1 MTDNS
6 ATSPSS
12 LRRPRLK
19 APPGACDTHIH
30 LYGPYDRY
38 PLAPGRFYD
47 PDQDAPLESYLET
60 LDRLGL
66 ERAVIVTGGG
76 NGTDNRVTLDAIA
89 AMKGRF
95 KGVAL
100 IEPTI
105 SDKDLTALARGGI
118 TGFRTR
124 ANGKGALN
132 FADARRIAPRVKD
145 FGWHVEFHV
154 QTLDDALDAIPH
166 LKALRLPFV
175 LDHLAHLGPE
185 IAPDDPR
192 LRRLLDVFKGEENCW
207 INLYSFYQ
215 RSHSGLPDYRDMIP
229 VVETLVAARPDRLM
243 WGTNWPHVFIKVPKP
258 DDADLLDFMLAA
270 VPDETVRTAIL
281 SGNPARLYGW
291 SKP

>member
-1 MTDNS
+1 MTKNDMS
-6 ATSPSS
+6 ASS
-12 LRRPRLK
+12 DLRRPRLK

-47 PDQDAPLESYLET
+47 PDQDAPLERYVEV

-76 NGTDNRVTLDAIA
+76 NGTNNQVTLDAIA
-89 AMKGRF
+89 AMNGRL

-105 SDKDLTALARGGI
+105 SDKELATLAQGGI

-132 FADARRIAPRVKD
+132 FADALKVAPRVKD

-154 QTLDDALDAIPH
+154 QTVEDALEAIPH
-166 LKALRLPFV
+166 LKALGLPFV
-175 LDHLAHLGPE
+175 LDHVAHLGPE
-185 IAPDDPR
+185 IAPSDPR
-192 LRRLLDVFKGEENCW
+192 LKKLLDVFKGEENCW

-215 RSHSGLPDYRDMIP
+215 RSKTGLPDYGDMIP
-229 VVETLVAARPDRLM
+229 VVGTLVAACPERLM

-258 DDADLLDFMLAA
+258 DDADLLDFMLTA
-270 VPDETVRTAIL
+270 VPDEKIRTMIL
-281 SGNPARLYGW
+281 ATNPARLYGW
-291 SKP
+291 